1 MWCPISNYDDP
12 IVRVYIINIFL
23 RLRIAVGKRYSTI
36 ETKEVA
42 RIGHSGFIFRLSTQ
56 VKDEVR
62 KKKCG
67 MSNTGSFLC
76 FNSNISKLYN
86 NSIVAKTNVMT
97 FIPTTTLK
105 WVYWFIY
112 RQSPVPFIQCQ
123 VLKITKNICWRFFL
137 VY

>member
-1 MWCPISNYDDP
+1 MWCPISNYDDA
-12 IVRVYIINIFL
+12 IVRGYIINIFL
-23 RLRIAVGKRYSTI
+23 RLRIAVRKRYNTI
-36 ETKEVA
+36 ETTEVA
-42 RIGHSGFIFRLSTQ
+42 RIGHIGLIFRLSIQ

-86 NSIVAKTNVMT
+86 NSIIAKTNGMT
-97 FIPTTTLK
+97 FTPTTTLK
-105 WVYWFIY
+105 WVYLFIY

-123 VLKITKNICWRFFL
+123 VLKITKNICGRFFL

>member
-1 MWCPISNYDDP
+1 VGHPM
-12 IVRVYIINIFL
+12 NIHVQFSFNH
-23 RLRIAVGKRYSTI
+23 ICSVWEEGIWTFAHSTI

-42 RIGHSGFIFRLSTQ
+42 RIGHSGFIFQLSIQ

-62 KKKCG
+62 NKKCG
-67 MSNTGSFLC
+67 VSNTDSFLF

-86 NSIVAKTNVMT
+86 NSIVAKTNGMT

-112 RQSPVPFIQCQ
+112 RQSLVPFIQCQ
-123 VLKITKNICWRFFL
+123 VLKITKNICWRL
-137 VY
+137 IE